1 MLKRVSSQMHFSRVK
16 PFISINLYINMDL
29 YKYYMSE
36 TKKIL
41 FVCVENAGRSQMA
54 EGFFRKFALPEFLP
68 QSAGTKPTSEINP
81 LAVQV
86 MQEVGID
93 ITGQKPKVLSDEMIK
108 KSAKIVNMGCMD
120 KESCPALF
128 VNNIIDWNIPD
139 PKGKPIDQ
147 VRKIRDEIETK
158 IRELVASL

>member
-1 MLKRVSSQMHFSRVK
+1 
-16 PFISINLYINMDL
+16 
-29 YKYYMSE
+29 MSE
-36 TKKIL
+36 PKKIL

-54 EGFFRKFALPEFLP
+54 EGFFRKLGPPEFLS
-68 QSAGTKPTSEINP
+68 QSGGTKPTREINP

-86 MQEVGID
+86 MKEVGID

-108 KSAKIVNMGCMD
+108 KSAKVVNMGCMD

-128 VNNIIDWNIPD
+128 VNNVTDWNIAD
-139 PKGKPIDQ
+139 PKGKQIEQ

-158 IRELVASL
+158 VRELVASL